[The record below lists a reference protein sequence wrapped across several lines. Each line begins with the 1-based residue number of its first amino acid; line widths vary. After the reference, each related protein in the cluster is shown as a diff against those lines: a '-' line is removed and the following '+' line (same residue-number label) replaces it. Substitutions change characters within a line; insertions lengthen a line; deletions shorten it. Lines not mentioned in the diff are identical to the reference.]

1 MDKKEILE
9 SIKLAKEV
17 SKKRNF
23 KQSFDLVINLKNL
36 NLKKPEE
43 NLLLFTQLNHPT
55 GKKVKI
61 CALVDYDLE
70 KQAKETCD
78 LVIMKD
84 EFPKYENKK
93 KDLKKIARAYDYF
106 IAQADIMPKVAT
118 LFGRILGPLGK
129 MPNPKVGCVIPGN
142 LPTIKPLVDKL
153 KSTIKLQTKNEL
165 TVKTLI
171 GHESMKDDEIADNIL
186 AVYSFVLHSVP
197 QEKNNIKSV
206 LVKLSMGSAV
216 EISKEYKKE
225 ELELIIQKVKEKK
238 LPKGKENGS

>member
-1 MDKKEILE
+1 MDKKQILE

-23 KQSFDLVINLKNL
+23 KQSIDLVINLKNL

-43 NLLLFTQLNHPT
+43 NINLFTQLNHPT
-55 GKKVKI
+55 GRKVKI

-78 LVIMKD
+78 LVILKD

-93 KDLKKIARAYDYF
+93 KELKKIARAYDYF
-106 IAQADIMPKVAT
+106 IAQADIMPKIAT
-118 LFGRILGPLGK
+118 LLGKIIGPLGK

-142 LPTIKPLVDKL
+142 LPTIKPLIEKL
-153 KSTIKLQTKNEL
+153 RNTIKLQTKNEL

-171 GHESMKDDEIADNIL
+171 GNESMKEEDIADNIL
-186 AVYSFVLHSVP
+186 LIYNFILHSIP
-197 QEKNNIKSV
+197 QEKNNIKSTFI
-206 LVKLSMGSAV
+206 KLSMGSAV
-216 EISKEYKKE
+216 EIGKDYKKE
-225 ELELIIQKVKEKK
+225 EIEQIIQKVREKK
-238 LPKGKENGS
+238 KENGK